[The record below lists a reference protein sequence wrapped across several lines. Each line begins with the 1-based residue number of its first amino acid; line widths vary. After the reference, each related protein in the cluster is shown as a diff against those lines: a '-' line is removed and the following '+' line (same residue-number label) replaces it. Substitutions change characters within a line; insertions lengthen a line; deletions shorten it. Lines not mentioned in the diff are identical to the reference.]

1 MSDDMSTNKLA
12 SSPPTDASDRAIDV
26 MRSVATPHTWR
37 TSLAV
42 ALRRLAWRID
52 RSNLPLLSGG
62 QWCIFSAAPSR
73 FNMPAWTVRSVRGQF
88 ELGVIEWSPQWRAY
102 RFRPAA
108 DLVCNGGMLAEVYAF
123 LRQRGAVTGRFV

>member
-1 MSDDMSTNKLA
+1 MQPPVPATLRLLLPSTLRKTTRFCLVA
-12 SSPPTDASDRAIDV
+12 P
-26 MRSVATPHTWR
+26 ATPHTWR
-37 TSLAV
+37 TTLAV

-73 FNMPAWTVRSVRGQF
+73 FNMPAWTVQSVRGQF
-88 ELGVIEWSPQWRAY
+88 GLGVIEWSPQWRAY

-123 LRQRGAVTGRFV
+123 LRHRGAVTGRFV